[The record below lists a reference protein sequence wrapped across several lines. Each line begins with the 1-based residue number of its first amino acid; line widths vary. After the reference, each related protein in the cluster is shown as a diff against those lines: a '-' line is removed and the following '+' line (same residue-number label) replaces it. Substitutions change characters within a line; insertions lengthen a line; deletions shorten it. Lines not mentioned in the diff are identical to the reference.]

1 MRSALDVIRGE
12 HRSLTAVLIG
22 LWYLV
27 DEVSEGRSEPN
38 FRVLRAM
45 MHYIDT
51 FPEKLHHPKEQ
62 RYLFPRLRQ
71 RTDTANAA
79 LDQLEAEHIHGKKLI
94 RDLEQAL
101 LRWEMGGQQ
110 DFTTFAQAVEHYVG
124 FHKRH
129 MQREEQVILPL
140 AERMLTEE
148 DWREIDAA
156 FSGNADPLNAGV
168 ERDFEHLFRRI
179 VTIAPPP
186 LGFGG
191 EN

>member
-1 MRSALDVIRGE
+1 
-12 HRSLTAVLIG
+12 
-22 LWYLV
+22 
-27 DEVSEGRSEPN
+27 
-38 FRVLRAM
+38 
-45 MHYIDT
+45 
-51 FPEKLHHPKEQ
+51 
-62 RYLFPRLRQ
+62 
-71 RTDTANAA
+71 
-79 LDQLEAEHIHGKKLI
+79 
-94 RDLEQAL
+94 
-101 LRWEMGGQQ
+101 
-110 DFTTFAQAVEHYVG
+110 
-124 FHKRH
+124 

-156 FSGNADPLNAGV
+156 FSGNADPLNARGV